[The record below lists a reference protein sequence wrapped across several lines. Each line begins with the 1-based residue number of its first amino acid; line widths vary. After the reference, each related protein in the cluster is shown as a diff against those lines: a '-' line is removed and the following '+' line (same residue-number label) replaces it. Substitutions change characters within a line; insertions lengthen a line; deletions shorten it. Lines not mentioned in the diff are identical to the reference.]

1 MTDTGLVFV
10 QLSASDRGN
19 PPRSAVA
26 TLTIN
31 ITGVNDNQPYF
42 EHQRKNVTLT
52 EGQSATHFFHA
63 EVIILNSQQAV
74 HLNRWIQIIGGSC
87 VVGCRSTFFCHQL
100 NLHKGPIASG
110 KGSYSQSSLQK
121 RWAIISSPAK
131 CHLDGFL
138 LFSW

>member
-10 QLSASDRGN
+10 QLSAADRGK

-52 EGQSATHFFHA
+52 EGQSAMHFYHA
-63 EVIILNSQQAV
+63 VVII
-74 HLNRWIQIIGGSC
+74 
-87 VVGCRSTFFCHQL
+87 F
-100 NLHKGPIASG
+100 
-110 KGSYSQSSLQK
+110 
-121 RWAIISSPAK
+121 
-131 CHLDGFL
+131 
-138 LFSW
+138 